1 MLMRQKVFS
10 ILALLFGLLPCMS
23 LTAYAASVSY
33 VDGNGTSQTVDAT
46 ELEST
51 TTSWTDGSWYIVPEG
66 GLTISGRIAVSGTV
80 NLILRDGTELT
91 ASAGI
96 TTTGATLNIYAQ
108 STGTGA
114 LTATGNNGGDPNGG
128 GSAGIGGNGVARTVS
143 GGAGGTVNIYGGT
156 VTATG
161 GNGAQ
166 YAGGGAGIGCGGLG
180 YKSSGVQGGTTV
192 NIYGGTVT
200 ATGGNGT
207 QYAGGGAGIGGGGNG
222 RYASAGADGTVNIYG
237 GTVTATGGTGGA
249 GGGVGAGI
257 GGGGNGHN
265 SSAGAGGTL
274 TLGVGAKLYNGTDN
288 TGTVLDGND
297 SESRNYSGSRPQNMF
312 AEVTVAAP
320 ATKYDLT
327 LATGSDAH
335 GTVAFTVGGSTATQ
349 AEKGD
354 VVTVSVTPN
363 DGYSAKDVT
372 VRAYTSWEAAS
383 EILTGGGDN
392 PGLVSD
398 ITVTKNETDGT
409 WSFTMPEANVWVVV
423 TYTKN
428 LQDAWIQTIAD
439 QTYTGSAITPTVTA
453 KDGETTLVL
462 NTDYTVAYTN
472 NVETGTATVTVTGTG
487 NYSGTAT
494 ANFTIVADKSALN
507 TAITEAETYYNSI
520 KDDHA
525 EAAAAL
531 KTVIDNAKAMQ
542 EKGDATQEEVNT
554 ALSALTTAKTT
565 AEGAVLTETKTA
577 LNNDITA
584 AETYYNSIK
593 DSNPTAAATLL
604 EAINAAKAV
613 KDNADATQEQVDAA
627 IAALASAKTTAE
639 QTVLNETKDEL
650 NDDITEAEAYYN
662 SIKDSNPAAAA
673 TLLDAINAAKTV
685 KDNADATQSEIETA
699 AQTLTDA
706 LNAAKADVALKRI
719 TLTIPAKSYMARI
732 DADKRQIE
740 NAVAGVKLYSVKSV
754 TNTEVELTAELNVI
768 AAEMPYF
775 IYNDNDTEV
784 EVSIV
789 VSSEDADNVDYDSD
803 HFKGTLVDKTFT
815 DEDMEEADHYVLSG
829 GSSFV
834 WVKDAGV
841 LSAGKCWIEL
851 IPTSAAHARR
861 LSIVHEGETT
871 GISTVKTTVDTKDA
885 AVYDLQ
891 GRRVMQPT
899 KGLFIVNGKKVVIK

>member
-1 MLMRQKVFS
+1 M
-10 ILALLFGLLPCMS
+10 LALLVAVVTGAWAQEPDPIN
-23 LTAYAASVSY
+23 LTYDAQTNKWTLASMPAYDV
-33 VDGNGTSQTVDAT
+33 
-46 ELEST
+46 ELEIEYYAT
-51 TTSWTDGSWYIVPEG
+51 TP
-66 GLTISGRIAVSGTV
+66 
-80 NLILRDGTELT
+80 
-91 ASAGI
+91 
-96 TTTGATLNIYAQ
+96 
-108 STGTGA
+108 
-114 LTATGNNGGDPNGG
+114 
-128 GSAGIGGNGVARTVS
+128 
-143 GGAGGTVNIYGGT
+143 
-156 VTATG
+156 
-161 GNGAQ
+161 
-166 YAGGGAGIGCGGLG
+166 
-180 YKSSGVQGGTTV
+180 
-192 NIYGGTVT
+192 
-200 ATGGNGT
+200 
-207 QYAGGGAGIGGGGNG
+207 
-222 RYASAGADGTVNIYG
+222 
-237 GTVTATGGTGGA
+237 
-249 GGGVGAGI
+249 
-257 GGGGNGHN
+257 
-265 SSAGAGGTL
+265 
-274 TLGVGAKLYNGTDN
+274 
-288 TGTVLDGND
+288 
-297 SESRNYSGSRPQNMF
+297 F
-312 AEVTVAAP
+312 
-320 ATKYDLT
+320 DLT
-327 LATGSDAH
+327 VGESLH
-335 GTVAFTVGGSTATQ
+335 GTVAFSVGGAAATQ
-349 AEKGD
+349 ACYDD
-354 VVTVSVTPN
+354 VVTVTVTP
-363 DGYSAKDVT
+363 DEGYSAKDVT

-383 EILTGGGDN
+383 EILAGGGDN
-392 PGLVSD
+392 PSLVSD
-398 ITVTKNETDGT
+398 INVTKNEENGT

-428 LQDAWIQTIAD
+428 LQDAWLQAIAD
-439 QTYTGSAITPTVTA
+439 QTYTGSAITPTVTVM
-453 KDGETTLVL
+453 DGETTLVL
-462 NTDYTVAYTN
+462 NTDYIVAYSN

-531 KTVIDNAKAMQ
+531 KTAIDNAKTMQ
-542 EKGDATQEEVNT
+542 EKGDATQEEVNN

-565 AEGAVLTETKTA
+565 AEDAVLTETKTA

-613 KDNADATQEQVDAA
+613 KDNTDATQEQVDAA

-639 QTVLNETKDEL
+639 QTVLTETKNEL

-740 NAVAGVKLYSVKSV
+740 TAVAGVKLYSVKSV
-754 TNTEVELTAELNVI
+754 TNTEVELTSELSVI

-784 EVSIV
+784 EVSII
-789 VSSEDADNVDYDSD
+789 VSSEEADNVDYDSE

-815 DEDMEEADHYVLSG
+815 DDDMEAADHYVLTG
-829 GSSFV
+829 HNFV
-834 WVKDAGV
+834 WVKDAGT
-841 LSAGKCWIEL
+841 LAAGKCWIEL
-851 IPTSAAHARR
+851 VPSSPAHARA
-861 LSIVHEGETT
+861 LSIVFEGETT
-871 GISTVKTTVDTKDA
+871 GISTVKTAADTKDA

>member
-1 MLMRQKVFS
+1 MNMKKKVFS
-10 ILALLFGLLPCMS
+10 MLALLIAATTGAWAQDPID
-23 LTAYAASVSY
+23 LTPNA
-33 VDGNGTSQTVDAT
+33 
-46 ELEST
+46 
-51 TTSWTDGSWYIVPEG
+51 
-66 GLTISGRIAVSGTV
+66 
-80 NLILRDGTELT
+80 DGTEWTL
-91 ASAGI
+91 ASSPAYDVELEI
-96 TTTGATLNIYAQ
+96 EYYATT
-108 STGTGA
+108 
-114 LTATGNNGGDPNGG
+114 P
-128 GSAGIGGNGVARTVS
+128 
-143 GGAGGTVNIYGGT
+143 
-156 VTATG
+156 
-161 GNGAQ
+161 
-166 YAGGGAGIGCGGLG
+166 
-180 YKSSGVQGGTTV
+180 
-192 NIYGGTVT
+192 
-200 ATGGNGT
+200 
-207 QYAGGGAGIGGGGNG
+207 
-222 RYASAGADGTVNIYG
+222 
-237 GTVTATGGTGGA
+237 
-249 GGGVGAGI
+249 
-257 GGGGNGHN
+257 
-265 SSAGAGGTL
+265 
-274 TLGVGAKLYNGTDN
+274 
-288 TGTVLDGND
+288 
-297 SESRNYSGSRPQNMF
+297 F
-312 AEVTVAAP
+312 
-320 ATKYDLT
+320 DLT
-327 LATGSDAH
+327 VGESLH
-335 GTVAFTVGGSTATQ
+335 GTVAFSVGGAAATQ
-349 AEKGD
+349 AVYDD
-354 VVTVSVTPN
+354 VVTVTVTP
-363 DGYSAKDVT
+363 DEGYSAKDVT

-392 PGLVSD
+392 PGLVDD
-398 ITVTKNETDGT
+398 INVTKNEENGT

-439 QTYTGSAITPTVTA
+439 QTYTGSAITPTVTVQ
-453 KDGETTLVL
+453 DGSTVLTLG
-462 NTDYTVAYTN
+462 TDYTVAYSN
-472 NVETGTATVTVTGTG
+472 NVNTGTATVTVTGMG

-494 ANFTIVADKSALN
+494 ANFTILADKTALN

-531 KTVIDNAKAMQ
+531 KTAIDTAKGMQ
-542 EKGDATQEEVNT
+542 EKGDATQEEVNN
-554 ALSALTTAKTT
+554 ALSALNTAKTT
-565 AEGAVLTETKTA
+565 AEDAVLTETKTT

-584 AETYYNSIK
+584 AETYYNSIKDAHADAANDLKDAIDAAKGVKDNADATQAEVEAAIAALASAKTTAEQTVLTETKNELNDDITEAEAYYNSIK

-604 EAINAAKAV
+604 EAINTAKAV
-613 KDNADATQEQVDAA
+613 KDNTDATQEQVDAA

-639 QTVLNETKDEL
+639 QTVLTETKDEL

-740 NAVAGVKLYSVKSV
+740 NAVTGVKLYSVKSV
-754 TNTEVELTAELNVI
+754 TNTEVELTAELSVI

-784 EVSIV
+784 EVSII
-789 VSSEDADNVDYDSD
+789 VSSEDADNVDYDSE
-803 HFKGTLVDKTFT
+803 HFKGTLIDKTFT

-851 IPTSAAHARR
+851 EKSPANARR
-861 LSIVHEGETT
+861 LSIVFEGETT
-871 GISTVKTTVDTKDA
+871 GISTAKTTVDTKDA